1 MRFTRAPTT
10 PSSNVDELREGRPND
25 THVVAENAGHESIEM
40 LSGEYRELL
49 ARFLAGETVA
59 GQSIT
64 LPPARFRAP

>member
-1 MRFTRAPTT
+1 
-10 PSSNVDELREGRPND
+10 VL
-25 THVVAENAGHESIEM
+25 AEHAGHEAIEV

-59 GQSIT
+59 SQSIT

>member
-1 MRFTRAPTT
+1 MRSARTAPTRA
-10 PSSNVDELREGRPND
+10 SNADELR
-25 THVVAENAGHESIEM
+25 AEHAGHEAIEV

-59 GQSIT
+59 SQSIT

>member
-1 MRFTRAPTT
+1 VRSARTAPT
-10 PSSNVDELREGRPND
+10 PASNVDELL
-25 THVVAENAGHESIEM
+25 AENAGHESIEM

-59 GQSIT
+59 SQSIT